1 MANIIQLK
9 YDDTSELELVRKS
22 LIGLRQCYPEFN
34 DWYNTKVVPKLKT
47 GTRKVFLAT
56 HDLEFSGALILKDDG
71 NEKKVCTL
79 FVNPKNRFR
88 HIGSDFLRIASEE
101 LETYK
106 LPITISDEAKPSF
119 YNNLGFN
126 FYTKEI
132 KPDMYKEGVNEY
144 LGYILWHNPDKEL
157 RKSKENK

>member
-1 MANIIQLK
+1 MANIIRLK

-106 LPITISDEAKPSF
+106 LPITISDEAKPFF

>member
-106 LPITISDEAKPSF
+106 LPITISDEAKPFF

>member
-9 YDDTSELELVRKS
+9 HDDTSELELVRKS

-106 LPITISDEAKPSF
+106 LPITISDEAKPFF

>member
-9 YDDTSELELVRKS
+9 YDDSSDLELVRKS
-22 LIGLRQCYPEFN
+22 LTGLRKCYPGFN
-34 DWYNTKVVPKLKT
+34 DWYLEKVLPKLKS

-71 NEKKVCTL
+71 YEKKVCTL
-79 FVNPKNRFR
+79 FVNPNNRFR

-106 LPITISDEAKPSF
+106 LPITVSEESKYF
-119 YNNLGFN
+119 FHNNSGFN
-126 FYTKEI
+126 FYTKEV
-132 KPDMYKEGVNEY
+132 KPDMYVEGMNEY
-144 LGYILWHNPDKEL
+144 LGYILWHNPDNEL
-157 RKSKENK
+157 RRNCGG

>member
-47 GTRKVFLAT
+47 GTRKIFLAT

-71 NEKKVCTL
+71 KEKKVCTL

-106 LPITISDEAKPSF
+106 LPITISDEARPFF

>member
-106 LPITISDEAKPSF
+106 LPITISDEARPFF

-126 FYTKEI
+126 FYTKEV